1 MNQIIEIAVP
11 DIGNFDSVD
20 VIEVHV
26 KPGDSVAVDDS
37 LITLESDKASMDIP
51 ATHAGT
57 VKAVTVKVGDKVS
70 KGSPILTLETVTTS
84 PAAPDA
90 KAQQGGNEPAPQT
103 VQAVRQGAGEAANAV
118 VASQTVQQQGDLHA
132 EVLVLGAGP
141 GGYTA
146 AFRAAD
152 LGRKV
157 VLVERYPTLGGV
169 CLNVGC
175 IPSKALL
182 HAAKV
187 IAEAEEMAGHGISFG
202 KPTIDIAKLKSW
214 KEKDV
219 VGKLTGGLAGLAKQ
233 RKVTVVTGRG
243 EFVSPN
249 RLAATGADGKVTTI
263 SYDTAIIAA
272 GSQATRMPGLA
283 PEQQNDPRIMDSTGA
298 LALEDIPKRMLVIG
312 GGIIG
317 LEMGTVYD
325 AFGTRVSVVEL
336 ADGLIP
342 GCDRDLVRPL
352 HKRMERRFEK
362 IMLKT
367 KVSRLEPGTDGIRV
381 TFEGEQ
387 AMAPQVYDRVLVA
400 IGRRPNGRNIGADKA
415 GVFVNEY
422 GFIPV
427 DRQMRTNVPHIFAI
441 GDIVGQPML
450 AHKAVH
456 EGKVAAEVI
465 AGHKAEFQALA
476 IPSVAYTDP
485 EVAWAGMTET
495 EAAARGIEVEKASF
509 PWAASGRALSI
520 ARTEGMTKLILD
532 KDTRRVIGAGIVGPN
547 AGELLA
553 EAVLAIEM
561 GADAEDIGLTIH
573 AHPTLSETICFAAE
587 IATGTITDLLPP
599 GKR

>member
-1 MNQIIEIAVP
+1 MSQTIEINVP

-20 VIEVHV
+20 IIEVHV
-26 KPGDSVAVDDS
+26 KPGDAVAVDDS

-51 ATHAGT
+51 STHAGVVKT
-57 VKAVTVKVGDKVS
+57 VKVKVGDKVS
-70 KGSPILTLETVTTS
+70 QGVTILTLETATAEKTETKKADVPAPVAT
-84 PAAPDA
+84 PVAAPVA
-90 KAQQGGNEPAPQT
+90 APAP
-103 VQAVRQGAGEAANAV
+103 VPASGA
-118 VASQTVQQQGDLHA
+118 SDMHA

-152 LGRKV
+152 LGKKV

-187 IAEAEEMAGHGISFG
+187 ITEAEEMAEHGISFG
-202 KPTIDIAKLKSW
+202 APKIDLEKLKNW
-214 KEKDV
+214 KSKDV
-219 VGKLTGGLAGLAKQ
+219 VGKLTGGLSQLAKQ
-233 RKVTVVTGRG
+233 RNVTVVNGRG
-243 EFVSPN
+243 EFVSAN
-249 RLAATGADGKVTTI
+249 QIAVTGADGKITTV
-263 SYDTAIIAA
+263 SFDNAIIAA
-272 GSQATRMPGLA
+272 GSQATKMPGLA
-283 PEQQNDPRIMDSTGA
+283 DEHKNDPRIMDSTGA
-298 LALEDIPKRMLVIG
+298 LALEGLPKRMLVIG

-325 AFGTRVSVVEL
+325 AFGSKVSVVEL
-336 ADGLIP
+336 SDGLIP
-342 GCDRDLVRPL
+342 GCDRDLVKPL
-352 HKRMERRFEK
+352 HKRMEKRFEK

-367 KVSRLEPGTDGIRV
+367 KVSKLEPKKDGIHV
-381 TFEGEQ
+381 IFEGEQ
-387 AMAPQVYDRVLVA
+387 AAEPQVYDKVLVA
-400 IGRRPNGRNIGADKA
+400 IGRRPNGKNIGADKA

-427 DRQMRTNVPHIFAI
+427 DKQQRTNMPHIYAI

-465 AGHKAEFQALA
+465 AGHKVEFQALA

-485 EVAWAGMTET
+485 EVAWAGVSET
-495 EAAARGIEVEKASF
+495 DAKAKGMEIEKAAF
-509 PWAASGRALSI
+509 PWIASGRALSI
-520 ARTEGMTKLILD
+520 GRTEGMTKLILE

-553 EAVLAIEM
+553 ETVLAIEM
-561 GADAEDIGLTIH
+561 GADAEDLGLTIH

-587 IATGTITDLLPP
+587 MAEGTITDLLPP
-599 GKR
+599 KKRA